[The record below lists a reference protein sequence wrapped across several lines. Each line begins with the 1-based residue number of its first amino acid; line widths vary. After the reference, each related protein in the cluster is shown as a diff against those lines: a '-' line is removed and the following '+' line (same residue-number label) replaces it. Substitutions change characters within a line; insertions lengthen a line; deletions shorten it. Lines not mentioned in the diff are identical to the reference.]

1 MEINFATA
9 TPAQLAEMG
18 FTFRK
23 MPSNVKRNRKSL
35 FGVKPTV
42 NKKGMKKVPLNQ
54 ATEEF
59 KGVIR

>member
-23 MPSNVKRNRKSL
+23 MPSNAKRTRKSL
-35 FGVKPTV
+35 FTPKQSHAKRVAA
-42 NKKGMKKVPLNQ
+42 PLNQ
-54 ATEEF
+54 Q
-59 KGVIR
+59 KD

>member
-18 FTFRK
+18 FAFKK
-23 MPSNVKRNRKSL
+23 MPSNAKRARKSL
-35 FGVKPTV
+35 FGVKPSA